1 VHGCGVRGRENG
13 VREKKDDE
21 VVYCGGRRQ
30 GEDELRR
37 GDGLEV
43 GLDWGS
49 VSGEGAVLLNLDI
62 AGKAGIPGRPATMQP
77 NMVVVVFVWVVV
89 GRCLCLLVNANS
101 RAEASRSWKLPEQRH
116 SASRVPNPAAT

>member
-43 GLDWGS
+43 GLDWEVLAVG
-49 VSGEGAVLLNLDI
+49 VLLNLNI

-77 NMVVVVFVWVVV
+77 NMVVVLFGW
-89 GRCLCLLVNANS
+89 
-101 RAEASRSWKLPEQRH
+101 
-116 SASRVPNPAAT
+116 